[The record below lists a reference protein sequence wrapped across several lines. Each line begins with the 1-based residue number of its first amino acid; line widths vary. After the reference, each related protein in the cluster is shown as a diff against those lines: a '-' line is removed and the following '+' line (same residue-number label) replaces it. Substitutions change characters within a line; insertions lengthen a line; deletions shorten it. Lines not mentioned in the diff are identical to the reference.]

1 MKTRL
6 NVFVTAIILLLLST
20 ATVAHAAGTLP
31 IVNIGIVTD
40 GPWER
45 HPDYIN
51 IFKSEITRMAEEEF
65 DVRFPADQILNGNWS
80 QENINRSIDRLLANP
95 EIDMVLALGFVS
107 SHEACKR
114 SNLSKP
120 VIAPFITDI

>member
-20 ATVAHAAGTLP
+20 ATVAHAAGNLP
-31 IVNIGIVTD
+31 IVNIGIVID

-51 IFKSEITRMAEEEF
+51 IFIVYDEIIESLSDSAL
-65 DVRFPADQILNGNWS
+65 ISG
-80 QENINRSIDRLLANP
+80 ENA
-95 EIDMVLALGFVS
+95 
-107 SHEACKR
+107 
-114 SNLSKP
+114 
-120 VIAPFITDI
+120 